1 MNETVTRQDIVDT
14 EHLRLLAFGYV
25 FSAIMSALMSLLGLL
40 YAGIGFVMSH
50 FFAEAAL
57 NATNPDKIPPEALGT
72 IVSVFGG
79 VFFVVLMALALL
91 KFYAASCIRRRKSRL
106 FCQIIAGISALPF
119 PMEPCSACSPSSC
132 SVAPMSH
139 AGSMRARI
147 TRLRREA
154 LLRAVRGCFRMR
166 DPASRACGIH
176 VHGGS

>member
-106 FCQIIAGISALPF
+106 FCQIIAGISCLAIPYGTLLGVF
-119 PMEPCSACSPSSC
+119 TFIVLGRAN
-132 SVAPMSH
+132 VVRWFD
-139 AGSMRARI
+139 AGAN
-147 TRLRREA
+147 
-154 LLRAVRGCFRMR
+154 G
-166 DPASRACGIH
+166 PAAS
-176 VHGGS
+176 

>member
-1 MNETVTRQDIVDT
+1 MERDQASKFVNDL
-14 EHLRLLAFGYV
+14 LRLLAFGYV

-91 KFYAASCIRRRKSRL
+91 KFYAASCIR
-106 FCQIIAGISALPF
+106 
-119 PMEPCSACSPSSC
+119 
-132 SVAPMSH
+132 
-139 AGSMRARI
+139 
-147 TRLRREA
+147 LR
-154 LLRAVRGCFRMR
+154 
-166 DPASRACGIH
+166 
-176 VHGGS
+176 

>member
-106 FCQIIAGISALPF
+106 FCQIIAGISCLAIPYGTLLGVLTFIALGRANVVRWF
-119 PMEPCSACSPSSC
+119 DAGANNSA
-132 SVAPMSH
+132 
-139 AGSMRARI
+139 
-147 TRLRREA
+147 
-154 LLRAVRGCFRMR
+154 
-166 DPASRACGIH
+166 AS
-176 VHGGS
+176 

>member
-106 FCQIIAGISALPF
+106 FCQIIAGISCLAIPYGTLLGVLTF
-119 PMEPCSACSPSSC
+119 IVLGRANVVRWFDAGANNSA
-132 SVAPMSH
+132 
-139 AGSMRARI
+139 
-147 TRLRREA
+147 
-154 LLRAVRGCFRMR
+154 
-166 DPASRACGIH
+166 AS
-176 VHGGS
+176 